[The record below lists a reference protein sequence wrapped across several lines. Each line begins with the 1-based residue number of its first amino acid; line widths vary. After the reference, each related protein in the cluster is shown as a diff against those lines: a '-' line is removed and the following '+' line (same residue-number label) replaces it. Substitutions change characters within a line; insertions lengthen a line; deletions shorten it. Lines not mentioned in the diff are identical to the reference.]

1 MSNFEYKIYREVYDN
16 MLTGIKKV
24 EIRLLNEKSS
34 KIKIGDKIKFFVV
47 DDENTY
53 LNVRVTNL
61 YHFNNVED
69 LWENRNF
76 TILDKETSKEKFVK
90 LFYEIFGEDEV
101 RNHTI
106 IGIEFEIIK

>member
-1 MSNFEYKIYREVYDN
+1 MSNFEYKIYRKVYDN
-16 MLTGIKKV
+16 MIAGTKKV
-24 EIRLLNEKSS
+24 EIRLLNEKSN
-34 KIKIGDKIKFFVV
+34 KIKIGDKIKFSVV

-61 YHFNNVED
+61 YNFKNIED
-69 LWENRNF
+69 LWKNKNF
-76 TILDKETSKEKFVK
+76 IVLDKNLSKEEFVK

-101 RNHTI
+101 KTHTI